1 MDSQEEIMSDEP
13 RPEGQTSESAT
24 SESAT
29 AVAASPEGGS
39 KLRQDVQITDAGPC
53 KKHIKVTVNR
63 EDIDGRMKEHFSKL
77 VHESN
82 VTGFRPGKAPRRLIE
97 KRFQKEVG
105 DQVKNEVLMASL
117 EQLGDDND
125 IAPLSPPDIDPSRIE
140 IPASGPMVYEF
151 DVEVRPEF
159 DLPPYRGLK
168 LKRPVKTYAD
178 GDVAE
183 ARRHVLAPYGQKV
196 PKENGAVDLG
206 DVITADVTF
215 RDGSRIFGELK
226 EATFQVE
233 KQLAFKDGLARRFGA
248 MMKGAKSGDKRV
260 LDVELSSAA
269 AEGQAGKTIQ
279 AEFDIKDVKTVR
291 LPELTP
297 EFLEESFGVSSAPA
311 LDEGIRVALQRHLE
325 HQQRRSIRLQ
335 ILQQLAGSTS
345 WELPRD
351 LLLRHSRKAM
361 QRQIMEMKADGISD
375 QEINQ
380 KIRLLEQDVVQ
391 NTALMLKEHFVMQK
405 IADLEKIDVDD
416 DDINDEIERIAEQD
430 DESPRRIRARLEK
443 EDMLDALAAEMIE
456 RKALDVILDSAEYED
471 VPLDPTEESEP
482 LATVDSQ
489 AVPGEMQ
496 DPAAEAEKAAAEEK
510 AADAEKA
517 VSQEEK

>member
-1 MDSQEEIMSDEP
+1 MSDEP
-13 RPEGQTSESAT
+13 RPEGQSSEIPPSESA
-24 SESAT
+24 A
-29 AVAASPEGGS
+29 AVAATPEEGG
-39 KLRQDVQITDAGPC
+39 KLRQDVQIADAGPC
-53 KKHIKVTVNR
+53 KKHVKVIVNR
-63 EDIDGRMKEHFSKL
+63 DDIDGRMKDHFSKL

-125 IAPLSPPDIDPSRIE
+125 LAPLSPPDIDPSRIE
-140 IPASGPMVYEF
+140 IPENGPMVYEF

-168 LKRPVKTYAD
+168 LKKPVKTYSED
-178 GDVAE
+178 DVAE

-196 PKENGAVDLG
+196 PKEKGTVELG

-215 RDGSRIFGELK
+215 RDGTRVFGEIK

-233 KQLAFKDGLARRFGA
+233 KQLAFKDGMARRFGA
-248 MMKGAKSGDKRV
+248 AMNGIKAGDKRTI
-260 LDVELSSAA
+260 DVELSSAA

-279 AEFDIKDVKTVR
+279 ADFEVKDVKTVR
-291 LPELTP
+291 PPELLS
-297 EFLEESFGVSSAPA
+297 EFLEQEFGVSSAGA
-311 LDEGIRVALQRHLE
+311 LDEGIRVALQRQLE
-325 HQQRRSIRLQ
+325 HQQRRSIRMQ
-335 ILQQLAGSTS
+335 ILEQLAGSQNL
-345 WELPRD
+345 ELPRD
-351 LLLRHSRKAM
+351 LLLRQSRKAM
-361 QRQIMEMKADGISD
+361 QRRIMEMQADGVSE

-380 KIRLLEQDVVQ
+380 QIRRLEQDVIQ

-416 DDINDEIERIAEQD
+416 DDLNDEIERMAEQY

-456 RKALDVILDSAEYED
+456 RKALDIILDSAEYQD
-471 VPLDPTEESEP
+471 VPLDPTEETEP
-482 LATVDSQ
+482 LATVEAQ
-489 AVPGEMQ
+489 AVPGEMK
-496 DPAAEAEKAAAEEK
+496 DPAAEAEEAAAAEK
-510 AADAEKA
+510 AESKEGA
-517 VSQEEK
+517 